1 MEWFVN
7 SIPAMASD
15 PSVALLKLVP
25 REKDEDTLSGGAS
38 NPLFDEDPINE
49 YAEDVVLL
57 RHVSNCLRGVV
68 KSRQELTHVDREVVV
83 DYLATK
89 MADMKLT
96 QEEHWEEAFP
106 LGVSVWDNQRCFW
119 SQVRQHFLQGAVRNS
134 CLDGATNQGT
144 REQLH
149 TDSKHPIFS

>member
-15 PSVALLKLVP
+15 PSVALSALFKLVP
-25 REKDEDTLSGGAS
+25 REKEEHTLSGGSS

-57 RHVSNCLRGVV
+57 RHVSNCLRGVI
-68 KSRQELTHVDREVVV
+68 KSRQELAHVDREIVV
-83 DYLATK
+83 DCLATK
-89 MADMKLT
+89 MADIKLT
-96 QEEHWEEAFP
+96 QEEAFP

-119 SQVRQHFLQGAVRNS
+119 NQVRQHFLQGAVRNS